1 MADDVSPTTTPLDG
15 SMPEVPE
22 VSERLG
28 GAFIAGYGCYVALDE
43 IAKIETVSAG
53 ISYFVMAHLRGQAP
67 TGEATQRSTA
77 FLTPPLDS
85 EEEAHRLCDAIAK
98 KWLRV
103 LSTNPDTGGAHWP
116 TPEPP
121 VAERFGL

>member
-1 MADDVSPTTTPLDG
+1 MSDDTTSTTYGFDG
-15 SMPEVPE
+15 SIPEVPE
-22 VSERLG
+22 RLN

-43 IAKIETVSAG
+43 IAKIEPVRSGTHH
-53 ISYFVMAHLRGQAP
+53 FVMAHLRGQAT
-67 TGEATQRSTA
+67 TGDASQRSTA
-77 FLTPPLDS
+77 FLTPPLDT
-85 EEEAHRLCDAIAK
+85 EEEAHHLCDALAR